1 MGTIEVR
8 MLFDVAVCGEQRKRG
23 DVVSV
28 PKKMG
33 LELIGRGEAQ
43 PVNTVRREVLTSD
56 KSGRVRP
63 EKRDA

>member
-43 PVNTVRREVLTSD
+43 PVVKRAVLRGEPD
-56 KSGRVRP
+56 GRVRP